1 MIWTFAWRVGF
12 RVYIG
17 VWGLGSRDFACQRPR
32 VSGYSAASGMGFV
45 R

>member
-1 MIWTFAWRVGF
+1 MIWTFVWRVGF
-12 RVYIG
+12 RIYVG
-17 VWGLGSRDFACQRPR
+17 VRGLAFRDFTCQRPR